1 MHMSSY
7 AIIIRIRDVHVYTCK
22 HIRVQCEIHRCI
34 YVKIYENNTYMPR
47 VEMEARVSRKEANH
61 IRKSFSRKVQKFSA
75 KARLFGSAAGAVSKS
90 SVPTS
95 YIAKKK
101 KKNRC

>member
-1 MHMSSY
+1 MSSY
-7 AIIIRIRDVHVYTCK
+7 AIIIRIRDVHVHRRK

-34 YVKIYENNTYMPR
+34 YVNVYEKNTYMPR
-47 VEMEARVSRKEANH
+47 VEKEARESRKEANH
-61 IRKSFSRKVQKFSA
+61 LRKSFSRKVEKFSA
-75 KARLFGSAAGAVSKS
+75 KARQFGSAAGAVSKS